1 MTATATAFD
10 AGDTGDADFAD
21 AVRSVPRRAPGARL
35 ALLRRVAV
43 LLVLLSPA
51 PLAAGEAAIAS
62 AHPLAT
68 AAGEEVLARGGNAFD
83 AAVAV
88 SAALAVVEP
97 YASGI
102 GGGGFWLIHRAADGF
117 ETMIDGRETAPGEAT
132 RDMYLD
138 ASGKPVPGAS
148 LRGPLAAAI
157 PGAPAALAQLARHG
171 RLPLAVTLAPAIRHA
186 REGFAVDPRYARMAQ
201 DFGDRLDPRA
211 AAVFLDAGRPPQ
223 PGFVLKQPQL
233 AITLE
238 RLARQGA
245 AGFYRGPVAAEMVRA
260 VRAGGG
266 IWRLRDLAAYRAKQ
280 REPVRVFYGGARITA
295 AALPSS
301 GGVVLAQALNM
312 LRLRP
317 AEAAADPHRV
327 VESLRRAYRDRACL
341 LGDPDFVHVPVSR
354 LTSLR
359 HAAGQAAGMDPERAT
374 PSAALPGCDAVPGG
388 PSTTHF
394 SVVDAQGNR
403 VAATL
408 SVNTPFGSGFLAGD
422 TGVLL
427 NNEMDDFAIAP
438 GVPNAYGLVG
448 SEANAIAPG
457 KRPLSSMTPAF
468 VEDARGVLVLG
479 TPGGSRIISMVLLA
493 VLDHLHGPA
502 PDPRR
507 SVSAARYHH
516 QYLPDVVEVEP
527 EGFDPQWI
535 QALEGKGHK
544 VRPARRAW
552 GNMQAVYVDGRT
564 GRAVAASDPRG
575 AWY

>member
-1 MTATATAFD
+1 MVISPAR
-10 AGDTGDADFAD
+10 
-21 AVRSVPRRAPGARL
+21 RSFLVAAL
-35 ALLRRVAV
+35 ALL
-43 LLVLLSPA
+43 A
-51 PLAAGEAAIAS
+51 PMQAIAGEAAIAS

-68 AAGEEVLARGGNAFD
+68 AAGEEILDRGGNAFD

-97 YASGI
+97 HASGL

-117 ETMIDGRETAPGEAT
+117 ETMIDGREAAPGRAK

-138 ASGKPVPGAS
+138 AAGKPVPGAS
-148 LRGPLAAAI
+148 LKGARAAAI
-157 PGAPAALAQLARHG
+157 PGAPAGLARLARYG
-171 RLPLAVTLAPAIRHA
+171 RLPLAASLAPAIRHA
-186 REGFAVDPRYARMAQ
+186 REGFAVDGRYARMAR
-201 DFGDRLDPRA
+201 DFGERLDPRA
-211 AAVFLDAGRPPQ
+211 AELFLDAGKPPQ
-223 PGFVLKQPQL
+223 PGFVLRQP
-233 AITLE
+233 
-238 RLARQGA
+238 RLAATLTRLAQSGA
-245 AGFYRGPVAAEMVRA
+245 PGFYRGPVAAQMLRA
-260 VRAGGG
+260 VRAAGG
-266 IWRLRDLAAYRAKQ
+266 IWQERDLAAYRARE
-280 REPVRVFYGGARITA
+280 REPLRVFYRGARITA

-312 LRLRP
+312 LQLQDLGP
-317 AEAAADPHRV
+317 VASPETAHRV
-327 VESLRRAYRDRACL
+327 IEALRRAYRDRACL

-359 HAAGQAAGMDPERAT
+359 HAAALAADVEPGRAT
-374 PSAALPGCDAVPGG
+374 PSAALPGCAPAPAGS
-388 PSTTHF
+388 STTHF
-394 SVVDAQGNR
+394 SVVDREGNR

-408 SVNTPFGSGFLAGD
+408 SINTPFGSGVLAGD

-427 NNEMDDFAIAP
+427 NNEMDDFSVAP

-468 VEDARGVLVLG
+468 VEDERGVLVLG

-493 VLDHLHGPA
+493 VLDHLHGPP

-507 SVSAARYHH
+507 SVGAARYHQ

-527 EGFDPQWI
+527 EGHDPEWRR
-535 QALEGKGHK
+535 ALEAKGH
-544 VRPARRAW
+544 RLQAARRPW
-552 GNMQAVYVDGRT
+552 GNMQAVFAGRDGS
-564 GRAVAASDPRG
+564 AVAASDPRG

>member
-1 MTATATAFD
+1 M
-10 AGDTGDADFAD
+10 
-21 AVRSVPRRAPGARL
+21 RL
-35 ALLRRVAV
+35 FLGALL
-43 LLVLLSPA
+43 LA
-51 PLAAGEAAIAS
+51 PLPLWAGEAAIAS

-68 AAGEEVLARGGNAFD
+68 VAGEEMLARGGNAFD

-117 ETMIDGRETAPGEAT
+117 ETMIDGRETAPGQAT

-138 ASGKPVPGAS
+138 ATGTPVPGAS
-148 LRGPLAAAI
+148 LRGPRAAAI
-157 PGAPAALAQLARHG
+157 PGAPAALAQLARYG
-171 RLPLAVTLAPAIRHA
+171 RLPLPVTLAPAIRHA
-186 REGFAVDPRYARMAQ
+186 REGFPVDPRYARMAK
-201 DFGDRLDPRA
+201 DFGNRLDARA
-211 AAVFLDAGRPPQ
+211 AAVFLDGGKPPQ
-223 PGFVLKQPQL
+223 PGFRLKQPKL
-233 AITLE
+233 AQTLE
-238 RLARQGA
+238 RLAKQGS
-245 AGFYRGPVAAEMVRA
+245 AGFYRGPAAAEMVRA

-266 IWRLRDLAAYRAKQ
+266 IWQTRDLAAYRAKQ
-280 REPVRVFYGGARITA
+280 RDPVRIFYGRARITA

-312 LRLRP
+312 LRLQ
-317 AEAAADPHRV
+317 EVGAAPDPHRV
-327 VESLRRAYRDRACL
+327 IESLRRAYRDRACL

-359 HAAGQAAGMDPERAT
+359 HAAEQAAGIDTERAT
-374 PSAALPGCDAVPGG
+374 PSAALPGCQAAPVG

-394 SVVDAQGNR
+394 SVVDAEGNR

-408 SVNTPFGSGFLAGD
+408 SINTPFGSGFLAGD

-468 VEDARGVLVLG
+468 VEDGRGVLALG

-493 VLDHLHGPA
+493 ALDHLHGPA

-535 QALEGKGHK
+535 RALQDKGHK
-544 VRPARRAW
+544 VQPARRAW
-552 GNMQAVYVDGRT
+552 GNMQAVFAGRDGRT
-564 GRAVAASDPRG
+564 LAANDPRG

>member
-1 MTATATAFD
+1 M
-10 AGDTGDADFAD
+10 
-21 AVRSVPRRAPGARL
+21 GARL
-35 ALLRRVAV
+35 ARMLLLT
-43 LLVLLSPA
+43 LLLFSPVQVR
-51 PLAAGEAAIAS
+51 AGEAAIAS
-62 AHPLAT
+62 AHPLAS
-68 AAGEEVLARGGNAFD
+68 AAGEEMLARGGNAFD

-117 ETMIDGRETAPGEAT
+117 ETMIDGRETAPGRAA

-148 LRGPLAAAI
+148 LKGPLAAAV
-157 PGAPAALAQLARHG
+157 PGAPAALAQLARYG
-171 RLPLAVTLAPAIRHA
+171 RLPLAVTLAPAMRHA

-201 DFGDRLDPRA
+201 DFGDRLGARA
-211 AAVFLDAGRPPQ
+211 AAVFLDQGKPPR
-223 PGFVLKQPQL
+223 PGFLVKQPQL
-233 AITLE
+233 AKTLE
-238 RLARQGA
+238 RLAKHGA
-245 AGFYRGPVAAEMVRA
+245 EGFYRGPVAAEMVRA

-266 IWRLRDLAAYRAKQ
+266 IWRMRDLAAYRAKQ
-280 REPVRVFYGGARITA
+280 REPLRVFYRGARITA

-312 LRLRP
+312 LGMQ
-317 AEAAADPHRV
+317 EAGAATDPHRV
-327 VESLRRAYRDRACL
+327 IEALRRAYRDRACL
-341 LGDPDFVHVPVSR
+341 LGDPDFVPVPVSR
-354 LTSLR
+354 LTGLR
-359 HAAGQAAGMDPERAT
+359 HAAQQAAGIDAERAT
-374 PSAALPGCDAVPGG
+374 PSAALPGCDAAPAG

-394 SVVDAQGNR
+394 SIVDAEGNR

-408 SVNTPFGSGFLAGD
+408 SINTPFGSGFLAGD

-438 GVPNAYGLVG
+438 GVPNAYGLLG

-493 VLDHLHGPA
+493 ALDHLHGPA

-527 EGFDPQWI
+527 DGFDPRWI
-535 QALEGKGHK
+535 GALEGKGHR
-544 VRPARRAW
+544 VQAARRTW
-552 GNMQAVYVDGRT
+552 GNMQAVFAGRDGRS
-564 GRAVAASDPRG
+564 AAANDPRG